1 MLARKK
7 SVMWERRLSTIY
19 HCCADVPWEESCAEN
34 PNIGTSILAA
44 VISDL
49 VWGTFQTQGAHNEGL
64 ASHEEPAVKLKGH
77 VNCSDIPTDFCC
89 FRDAILIPRSKEK
102 PLFLHCSP
110 MHYVPTW
117 ALSGLFIC
125 QIRMPPPFQIYSW
138 EFKLG
143 MISQMV
149 QLPKKAESELD
160 QILSWGKSVHQ
171 HKIQAWDGLK
181 FIEK

>member
-1 MLARKK
+1 MGKEAVYNL
-7 SVMWERRLSTIY
+7 SLLCRRALRRELCWKPKYRNIY
-19 HCCADVPWEESCAEN
+19 
-34 PNIGTSILAA
+34 
-44 VISDL
+44 ISSSYFWFGLRDL
-49 VWGTFQTQGAHNEGL
+49 PTQGAHNEGL

-125 QIRMPPPFQIYSW
+125 QIRMSPPFQIYSW

-160 QILSWGKSVHQ
+160 KILSWGKSVHQ

-181 FIEK
+181 FI

>member
-1 MLARKK
+1 MQARKK

-19 HCCADVPWEESCAEN
+19 HCCADMPWEESCAEN

-64 ASHEEPAVKLKGH
+64 ASHEEPAVKLKEH

-89 FRDAILIPRSKEK
+89 FRDAILIPRSKEE
-102 PLFLHCSP
+102 LHFLLRSL
-110 MHYVPTW
+110 MHHVPTW
-117 ALSGLFIC
+117 ALSGAFYLPNADISLF
-125 QIRMPPPFQIYSW
+125 RNYSS

-143 MISQMV
+143 MISQMA

-171 HKIQAWDGLK
+171 CKIQAWDGLK
-181 FIEK
+181 FI